1 MAKPPKPRFGTSAVV
16 PSSKLSA
23 LADLA
28 EYAANPP
35 ACIVTRVAVQSITS
49 ASPNTIVFDTEVFD
63 NNTMFSASS
72 TTITA
77 TDAGVYQVSFWF
89 DMVANTTGMRSAEI
103 LQNGTII
110 HSIAGSAP
118 SSFSARLSLGTLTV
132 AALGDTWTCLAF
144 QNSGGALNATARFT
158 AVRVSGT

>member
-1 MAKPPKPRFGTSAVV
+1 MAKPPKPRFGSNSPV
-16 PSSKLSA
+16 PTSKLSA

-35 ACIVTRVAVQSITS
+35 CCIVTRVATQPITS
-49 ASPNTIVFDTEVFD
+49 AAPNTITFDTEVID
-63 NNTMFSASS
+63 TNGMFSPSS

-89 DMVANTTGMRSAEI
+89 EMAANTTGMRSAEI

-110 HSIAGSAP
+110 HSLAVPPP
-118 SSFSARLSLGTLTV
+118 SSFTSRLSIGTLTV
-132 AALGDTWTCLAF
+132 AALGDNWTCIAF
-144 QNSGGALNATARFT
+144 QNSGSALNATARFT